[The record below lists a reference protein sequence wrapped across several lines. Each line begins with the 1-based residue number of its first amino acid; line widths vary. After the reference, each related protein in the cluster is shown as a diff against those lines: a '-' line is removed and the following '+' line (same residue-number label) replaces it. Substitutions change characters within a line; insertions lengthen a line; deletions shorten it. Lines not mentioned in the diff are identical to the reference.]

1 MTFLPR
7 VLALC
12 AAILLLGIAPRPY
25 DLARE
30 FERVRRAQTF
40 NSPLAAA
47 RQLAA
52 LAAQL
57 PWRGDLWEQAA
68 RAALEGGDRE
78 MAIAYFASAPALS
91 RSGQLAL
98 GETYAQNGQ
107 LEEAIR
113 IWQPLAE
120 DPALAVQL
128 LPRLADAY
136 LEMGDYEAAVGA
148 LQALA
153 ARRPQPDSDYKL
165 GLLLAASN
173 PGAAPPY
180 LLRAAE
186 TDPALAPSANAL
198 VDAIQRTLGYDSPAY
213 TLVEVGR
220 ALASQNHWDLAGR
233 AFYQAASLRPDYAE
247 AWAYLGEAYQQL
259 QPPDE
264 AAARKALQ
272 EARRINPESPAV
284 NIFLATYWL
293 RQGDSARAQP
303 YLEAATLTA
312 KDDPALQAVI
322 GEMWAQQ
329 GDLETAVGFYQRN
342 VALRPYDA
350 AAYQA
355 LAEFCIRYNY
365 SLNEI
370 GLAAARQAVML
381 APHSPGALD
390 TLGQILYRL
399 GDRLNAA
406 RFFRRAIERDAA
418 YPPALLHLGIIY
430 LEQGDSGQ
438 ALTHLRR
445 ASELAPGT
453 PTAEHARRLL
463 EDYLTP

>member
-12 AAILLLGIAPRPY
+12 AAILLLGITPRPY
-25 DLARE
+25 ELARE
-30 FERVRRAQTF
+30 FERVRRAQAF

-47 RQLAA
+47 RQLAD
-52 LAAQL
+52 LAAQV

-68 RAALEGGDRE
+68 RAALQGGDRE
-78 MAIAYFASAPALS
+78 TAIAYFEAAPTLS

-107 LEEAIR
+107 IEDAIR
-113 IWQPLAE
+113 IWHPLAD
-120 DPALAVQL
+120 DPTLAVQL
-128 LPRLADAY
+128 LPRLAEAY
-136 LEMGDYEAAVGA
+136 LELGDYDNAIRS

-153 ARRPQPDSDYKL
+153 SRQPQPDTDYKL

-186 TDPALAPSANAL
+186 TDPTLAPSANAL
-198 VDAIQRTLGYDSPAY
+198 VDAIQRTLGYDSPSY

-264 AAARKALQ
+264 EAAQKALE
-272 EARRINPESPAV
+272 EAQRINPESPAV

-303 YLEAATLTA
+303 YLQTATLAA
-312 KDDPALQAVI
+312 KDNPALQAVI

-329 GDLETAVGFYQRN
+329 GDLETALGFYQRN
-342 VALRPYDA
+342 VELTPYDA

-365 SLNEI
+365 SLNDI
-370 GLAAARQAVML
+370 GLEAARQAVML
-381 APHSPGALD
+381 APRSPGALD

-399 GDRLNAA
+399 GDRLNAE
-406 RFFRRAIERDAA
+406 RFFRRALEAEDT

-430 LEQGDSGQ
+430 LERGDTAQ

-445 ASELAPGT
+445 ANDLAPGT

-463 EDYLTP
+463 EDYLSP